1 MLRRNVPLLN
11 ERTRQGHLCVHLPF
25 VARVPRPEVRGSD
38 NERNTMKDMTPLP
51 PKLYIGT
58 EVLALIIHTW
68 SNRVDTA
75 TLSRTP
81 VLVLYCSHCSF
92 LFFSFSAVLRFLQR
106 IWNFL
111 NLSLAQPYW
120 GAARLPLIYFKS
132 TALTIQ
138 NWRGDVRFKAEITS
152 SQYFSSTR
160 LSWRSSFAYNTAPNF
175 FVAIVKACILYK
187 ATSVETG
194 CRYYYDVLIL

>member
-1 MLRRNVPLLN
+1 
-11 ERTRQGHLCVHLPF
+11 
-25 VARVPRPEVRGSD
+25 
-38 NERNTMKDMTPLP
+38 MKDMTPLP

-106 IWNFL
+106 I
-111 NLSLAQPYW
+111 
-120 GAARLPLIYFKS
+120 
-132 TALTIQ
+132 
-138 NWRGDVRFKAEITS
+138 
-152 SQYFSSTR
+152 
-160 LSWRSSFAYNTAPNF
+160 
-175 FVAIVKACILYK
+175 
-187 ATSVETG
+187 
-194 CRYYYDVLIL
+194 